1 MLLKKN
7 LKALDILKKCCESDK
22 RKNIHFAAFA
32 NRVIKYH
39 ENFPSEKSYEY
50 IENAKSFI
58 NEGLTES
65 NKAISQKA
73 KWQLKDIKKKL
84 EQL

>member
-1 MLLKKN
+1 MN
-7 LKALDILKKCCESDK
+7 ILKM
-22 RKNIHFAAFA
+22 
-32 NRVIKYH
+32 
-39 ENFPSEKSYEY
+39 P
-50 IENAKSFI
+50 I